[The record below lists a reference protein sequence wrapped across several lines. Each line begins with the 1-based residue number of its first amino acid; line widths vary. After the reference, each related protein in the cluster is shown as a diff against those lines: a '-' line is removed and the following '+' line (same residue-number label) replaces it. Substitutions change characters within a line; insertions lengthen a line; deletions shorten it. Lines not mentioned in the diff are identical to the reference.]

1 MFDIQSMNLQKPQY
15 SAICSIAI
23 NKILSETDAL
33 SARSLAQSAKDLT
46 SRRIE
51 AGAYKAVTIH
61 GQV

>member
-23 NKILSETDAL
+23 NKVLNESDAL
-33 SARSLAQSAKDLT
+33 SAMSQSAKDLT
-46 SRRIE
+46 SKRIE
-51 AGAYKAVTIH
+51 AGAQKAVMIH